1 MLERVLYRRD
11 FLAMMTSSIK
21 QTINIDS
28 NRDGKTN
35 SDDVMILDSLLIDV
49 VFRDSAGTTRDI
61 LSGDGGRRMT
71 YSKSSSSRAFS
82 TFSR

>member
-61 LSGDGGRRMT
+61 LSGAGLA
-71 YSKSSSSRAFS
+71 SHEVFEV
-82 TFSR
+82 

>member
-1 MLERVLYRRD
+1 VLERVLYRRD

-61 LSGDGGRRMT
+61 LSGAGLA
-71 YSKSSSSRAFS
+71 SHEVFEV
-82 TFSR
+82 

>member
-61 LSGDGGRRMT
+61 LSGAGLASHDV
-71 YSKSSSSRAFS
+71 FEV
-82 TFSR
+82 